1 MRDLLSKPLIVV
13 TGKGGVGKSTV
24 AAALGVA
31 AADSGRRTIVAEV
44 AARDDVSRALA
55 GSGSGVFVERAVG
68 DGLHH
73 ISIDP
78 ESALEEYLRDQLPRG
93 VGDLLGSSR
102 MFAYLTAATPGLR
115 ELLTIGK
122 VWELC
127 QPDRRTPGA
136 HPYDLVILDAPAT
149 GHGVAILTAPG
160 TFADAAR
167 MGPVARQGGI
177 IHGMLADPQQTAI
190 VAVATPE
197 EMPVNETLGLQE
209 ALAAQLG
216 QRFAGVVVN
225 GVLPS
230 RFTKAEADALGRAQP
245 GSHAVRAAR
254 AEAGRSR
261 GHRAQVARLRR
272 GVGDVEVRTLPF
284 LFETELGPPELS
296 LLAKEMLR

>member
-1 MRDLLSKPLIVV
+1 MRDLLAKPLIVV

-31 AADSGRRTIVAEV
+31 AAARGLRTIVAEV

-55 GSGSGVFVERAVG
+55 GSTGSVFVERVVG

-73 ISIDP
+73 ISVDP

-93 VGDLLGSSR
+93 VAEMLGSSR
-102 MFAYLTAATPGLR
+102 MFAYFTAATPGLR

-122 VWELC
+122 VWELA

-149 GHGVAILTAPG
+149 GHGVAVLTAPG

-177 IHGMLADPQQTAI
+177 IHGMLADPERTAI
-190 VAVATPE
+190 VAVATAE
-197 EMPVNETLGLQE
+197 EMPVNETLALQQ
-209 ALAAQLG
+209 ALADELG

-225 GVLPS
+225 GVLPA
-230 RFTKAEADALGRAQP
+230 RFTKAEAEALDRARP
-245 GSHAVRAAR
+245 GSRAIRAAR

-261 GHRAQVARLRR
+261 GHRAQLARLRR
-272 GVGDVEVRTLPF
+272 GLHGVEVRSLPF
-284 LFETELGPPELS
+284 LFATELGPAELTH
-296 LLAKEMLR
+296 LAKEILK